1 MHEGELISVTDD
13 WNTLSY
19 CLTNRQFN
27 VIKKL
32 IPNTFFLV
40 QFALILKLVWIDF
53 KFQKSRRESAWE
65 HKTVFLKNAFANIQN
80 STFFLFFYFSWAQRK
95 GFPFTS
101 NISVYE
107 ERFPL
112 SIWPKETTK
121 QSDVYCS
128 GQTDRIQNIGYFI
141 GYSSLIAISKNIIP
155 PIFSITCFQL

>member
-1 MHEGELISVTDD
+1 MCYYINFRKKKPWTRQQYTTCGGNIVKWLVDLLLHHEDKR
-13 WNTLSY
+13 Y
-19 CLTNRQFN
+19 R
-27 VIKKL
+27 
-32 IPNTFFLV
+32 
-40 QFALILKLVWIDF
+40 
-53 KFQKSRRESAWE
+53 
-65 HKTVFLKNAFANIQN
+65 N
-80 STFFLFFYFSWAQRK
+80 SMFSFSFFYLPWAQRK